1 MKKNFVRNILL
12 VMVVVM
18 AMFAINGCTNSNQA
32 EPQPEPQHAQETIVN
47 KYEGWEVIGID
58 IEFSES
64 STYFVV
70 AAIDTDGKFHAV
82 NVNQIDIIES
92 GNAYLSCGE
101 LLDNGRRGRKLFIT
115 KDDYKALS

>member
-18 AMFAINGCTNSNQA
+18 AMFAITGCAN
-32 EPQPEPQHAQETIVN
+32 QPEPQPAHETLVN

-58 IEFSES
+58 IEVSHTS
-64 STYFVV
+64 GSGTRNDFVA
-70 AAIDTDGKFHAV
+70 AAIDTNGEFHAV
-82 NVNQIDIIES
+82 KVNRIVIIED
-92 GNAYLSCGE
+92 GNPYLVYQILE
-101 LLDNGRRGRKLFIT
+101 NGLRGTKLFVT